1 MQKATEL
8 HASRS
13 CQIEPASVKHVAQ
26 TQGHPVQEGPSQCL
40 PALEHESCIRDQH
53 RNDDPKLEARKKR
66 PVVMVRYV
74 HCCQCAKSTMI
85 LAKPEECEY
94 CGHLQCAD
102 CEQWLNLE
110 CHVFWL
116 KKS

>member
-1 MQKATEL
+1 MQKATEI
-8 HASRS
+8 HDSRS
-13 CQIEPASVKHVAQ
+13 CQIEPISVQHVAQ
-26 TQGHPVQEGPSQCL
+26 IQGLHLQESPSQCL
-40 PALEHESCIRDQH
+40 PALEHETCMRDQL

-85 LAKPEECEY
+85 LAKPEECEC
-94 CGHLQCAD
+94 CGHMQCAD
-102 CEQWLNLE
+102 CDQWLNLE
-110 CHVFWL
+110 SPVFWL